1 MNYTA
6 STRPPRE
13 APDKRPRR
21 PADKA
26 DKGSS
31 RRSALLLGLGAAVR
45 ARRAACGLT
54 RRALAARARVSE
66 RFLVQLEAGE
76 GNISVVRLQ
85 DVADA
90 LGTSAAELLAIACP
104 APSKAAGVIA
114 LLGLR
119 GAGKSSVGRVAA
131 ERLRVPFVELDEW
144 VAREAGM
151 SLATIF
157 ELHGEGYFRRIER
170 DALERFLDAT
180 PAAVLA
186 TSGSLVTDPTTFAL
200 LRRRATTVWLKARP
214 DDHWTRVVAQGDGRP
229 MRDRADAMSELKSL
243 LRARKPLYALA
254 DHVVDTSSLALDGAI
269 DRVVGLARA
278 PSKSA
283 VERGRRDARAPRD
296 PGAPRDEL
304 DRRDPRDER
313 DERDR
318 HDKRRA
324 SASKR
329 PTTEAKRRPA
339 PSARNDTRHATRHEV
354 IR

>member
-6 STRPPRE
+6 PSHDPSE
-13 APDKRPRR
+13 KR
-21 PADKA
+21 AN
-26 DKGSS
+26 
-31 RRSALLLGLGAAVR
+31 LLQALGAAVR

-54 RRALAARARVSE
+54 RKALAERARVSE

-90 LGTSAAELLAIACP
+90 LATTAAELLAGACP
-104 APSKAAGVIA
+104 TPRRPLGVIA

-119 GAGKSSVGRVAA
+119 GAGKSTIGRVAA
-131 ERLRVPFVELDEW
+131 ERLRVPFVELDEC

-157 ELHGEGYFRRIER
+157 ELHGEGYFRRVER
-170 DALERFLDAT
+170 DALEKFLDAT

-214 DDHWTRVVAQGDGRP
+214 GDHWTRVVAQGDGRP

-243 LRARKPLYALA
+243 LRARTPLYVRA
-254 DHVVDTSSLALDGAI
+254 DHVVDTSKIPLDVAVDRLVRLAAAPKDGKS
-269 DRVVGLARA
+269 DETRGGRA
-278 PSKSA
+278 S
-283 VERGRRDARAPRD
+283 ERRGTPRD
-296 PGAPRDEL
+296 
-304 DRRDPRDER
+304 
-313 DERDR
+313 
-318 HDKRRA
+318 
-324 SASKR
+324 
-329 PTTEAKRRPA
+329 
-339 PSARNDTRHATRHEV
+339 TR
-354 IR
+354 